1 MIHEKEKCVLMLEEK
16 VKKLSHFEA
25 ESLRKDDIIK
35 SLQAEIT
42 DLNQQLKKASDINTI
57 KSQAETIIALQEK
70 IETFKEMEAENKR
83 KDSIINKLRDE
94 IWQQGLQISH
104 LRFDSSI
111 HFSDSALEDTFRSMT
126 IDHELTTRPEISKA
140 VVEKLSE
147 EMLAQE
153 EDEAGDDSIKI
164 VVNQMEDEVGEEEM
178 MDLGAMAHTP
188 EFLDY
193 DEPSEVEVE
202 DEKQEE
208 LERLNN
214 RNEKLRV
221 KLREVKVHYNMA
233 RGAIIS
239 INRKWSWAEAE
250 LRKKDAEMERVQK
263 ELKDRCNQ
271 LLDMSNKFSN
281 LRERNNHTKIMTDLQ
296 KENISLREL
305 VAELQSGQTVNN
317 EEIVKLKTE
326 INKLQLHITAED
338 VRKRHLQAEFDKA
351 TSQGEV
357 MQRELQDLQIALKF
371 TGTRLERF
379 ISKIV
384 QAVYTAPGI
393 VQPTTQITDE
403 DTLEMFQVW
412 SFIKCSPI
420 SSGSCFWYL
429 QCFTQDAP

>member
-1 MIHEKEKCVLMLEEK
+1 MASAVNGEGCLVGVGTLGFSCDDAVGPNLY
-16 VKKLSHFEA
+16 SG
-25 ESLRKDDIIK
+25 ESTR
-35 SLQAEIT
+35 APV
-42 DLNQQLKKASDINTI
+42 NQRW
-57 KSQAETIIALQEK
+57 QE
-70 IETFKEMEAENKR
+70 
-83 KDSIINKLRDE
+83 
-94 IWQQGLQISH
+94 
-104 LRFDSSI
+104 
-111 HFSDSALEDTFRSMT
+111 
-126 IDHELTTRPEISKA
+126 A
-140 VVEKLSE
+140 VVEKPSE
-147 EMLAQE
+147 EILTQE

-164 VVNQMEDEVGEEEM
+164 VIHQMDAKDEDEVGEEEM
-178 MDLGAMAHTP
+178 MDLGAKAHTP

-202 DEKQEE
+202 VEKQEE

-239 INRKWSWAEAE
+239 INRKWSQAEAE

-271 LLDMSNKFSN
+271 LHDMSNK
-281 LRERNNHTKIMTDLQ
+281 
-296 KENISLREL
+296 L
-305 VAELQSGQTVNN
+305 VAELQSGQMVNN

-351 TSQGEV
+351 IFQGEV
-357 MQRELQDLQIALKF
+357 MQRDLQDLQIALKF

-403 DTLEMFQVW
+403 DTLEMFQTILDDRLTFHRMLTESGIPVPPLFGTIFNPET
-412 SFIKCSPI
+412 SCL
-420 SSGSCFWYL
+420 SSK
-429 QCFTQDAP
+429 QCLLNPVPDPANF